1 MARNLLFITTD
12 QQRWD
17 SLPCY
22 GLDFMKTP
30 NLDRLA
36 AEGTV
41 FEHCIVPSPVCVPC
55 RAAIMSGQ
63 YPSTTGV
70 LGNGHW
76 LPDSVPTWPAL
87 IGQNRRTAAIGKMHF
102 HPWDSLEGFD
112 ERIMAEDKRHIYLPD
127 HHVQFLA
134 AHGLDRPHPTTLPR
148 YYESLGA
155 SFTPRERRFHVDGFV
170 GDSAARWIQENGG
183 EPFAAWVSF
192 PGPHDPYDP
201 PEELAGLYEDAP
213 IPDPI
218 GSPEELASKPPAQ
231 RDRGAGSLTNSM
243 FRLDLSKATV
253 EHYRQ
258 WRRHYYANITLIDE
272 GIGKIVEAL
281 ESRGVLDDTLIIY
294 TSDHGDALGDHGLP
308 FKAFFYDCMS
318 RVPLII
324 RSPGVPSGQRADSLI
339 SSLDLVPLFYHACDT
354 DPPSGLQGEDIRPIF
369 DDPSVSIRDHVF
381 CEIGGRMMV
390 RTRTHKYAHY
400 ADGSSELYDLVA
412 DPNEIENLAGQDSV
426 SSVETALKSRLLE
439 HTLDCQRH
447 HSSYVDAAPYW
458 VRVDLE
464 ADYKRQM
471 EEGGDTTYRSPYG
484 QGG

>member
-22 GLDFMKTP
+22 GLEFMQTP

-36 AEGTV
+36 SEGLV
-41 FEHCIVPSPVCVPC
+41 FDHCIVPSPVCVPC
-55 RAAIMSGQ
+55 RAAMMSGQ
-63 YPSTTGV
+63 YPATTGV

-76 LPDSVPTWPAL
+76 LPDSIPTWPAL
-87 IGQNRRTAAIGKMHF
+87 IGQSRRTAAIGKMHF
-102 HPWDSLEGFD
+102 NPWDSNQGFH

-134 AHGLDRPHPTTLPR
+134 AHGLGRPHPTTLPG
-148 YYESLGA
+148 YYESMGA
-155 SFTPRERRFHVDGFV
+155 SVTPRDRKFHVDGFV
-170 GDSAARWIQENGG
+170 GDSAARWIEQNWD
-183 EPFAAWVSF
+183 EPFATWVSF

-201 PEELAGLYEDAP
+201 PEDMADLYRDAP

-218 GSPEELASKPPAQ
+218 GSPDELATKPPAQ
-231 RDRGAGSLTNSM
+231 RSRGAGNLDNSM
-243 FRLDLSKATV
+243 FRLDLSKATT

-272 GIGKIVEAL
+272 GIGKILAAL
-281 ESRGVLDDTLIIY
+281 ESKGVLDETLIIF

-324 RSPGVPSGQRADSLI
+324 RGPDVPSGNRADSLI
-339 SSLDLVPLFYHACDT
+339 STLDLVPLFYDACET
-354 DPPSGLQGEDIRPIF
+354 ERPKGLQGEDIQPIF
-369 DDPSVSIRDHVF
+369 DNPSASIRDHVF
-381 CEIGGRMMV
+381 CEIGGRTMV

-400 ADGSSELYDLVA
+400 NDGSAELYDLVA
-412 DPNEIENLAGQDSV
+412 DPNEIENLAGLEAVAGIESD
-426 SSVETALKSRLLE
+426 LKDRLLE
-439 HTLDCQRH
+439 HHLRCQAA
-447 HSSYVDAAPYW
+447 HSTTVNAPQYW
-458 VRVDLE
+458 VRRDLE
-464 ADYKRQM
+464 ADYARQRQK
-471 EEGGDTTYRSPYG
+471 GGDTTYRSPYN
-484 QGG
+484 